1 MSAKKETPKNDI
13 NDDIND
19 DIHWDYES
27 YQGRSRRQVTNNE
40 NLGFYSVMVAFVV
53 LVASLIYLIGS
64 SF

>member
-13 NDDIND
+13 NDDIN
-19 DIHWDYES
+19 WDYES

-53 LVASLIYLIGS
+53 LIASLIYLIGS

>member
-1 MSAKKETPKNDI
+1 MSTKKETPKNDI
-13 NDDIND
+13 NDDIN
-19 DIHWDYES
+19 WDYES

-53 LVASLIYLIGS
+53 LIASLIYLIGS

>member
-13 NDDIND
+13 NDDIN
-19 DIHWDYES
+19 WDYES

>member
-1 MSAKKETPKNDI
+1 MSAKKETPKN
-13 NDDIND
+13 DIND